1 MTRPGAPLGKL
12 MARAVRGLGSHPE
25 PDDIEARLLDAS
37 IAVLAEQGTQSAT
50 IDEVARRAKVGRA
63 TVFRRFSSKDQ
74 LFERALGREMYRFL
88 SEVQQRAENF
98 DDVADRVAETFAVCI
113 EITGHPLLRNAS
125 ARGRAS
131 FIDAIGQGSPSPKDL
146 ARGYFVSKIDELR
159 AEGRIPPGDSERQ
172 ADVLIHIV
180 LGYLVSPESPVDLA
194 NPIEVRALA
203 RETFSPILLAPNEPK
218 VG

>member
-1 MTRPGAPLGKL
+1 

-25 PDDIEARLLDAS
+25 PDDIETRLLDAA
-37 IAVLAEQGTQSAT
+37 IEVLAERGTQTAT

-88 SEVQQRAENF
+88 DAIQQRAEVF
-98 DDVADRVAETFAVCI
+98 DDVADRVAEAFAVCI
-113 EITGHPLLRNAS
+113 EITSHPLLRNAS
-125 ARGRAS
+125 ARARAS
-131 FIDAIGQGSPSPKDL
+131 FIDAISQGAPSPKDL
-146 ARGYFVSKIDELR
+146 ARNYFVSKIDELR
-159 AEGRIPPGDSERQ
+159 AEGRIPSGDSKRQ

-180 LGYLVSPESPVDLA
+180 LGYLVSPDSPVDLT
-194 NPIEVRALA
+194 NPGEVRALA
-203 RETFSPILLAPNEPK
+203 RESFSPILLAPNESK